1 MLPPIQM
8 IFVGNGLLSAQWAFE
23 LNIETISLPEMTFIH
38 EKILIKMK
46 IKL

>member
-23 LNIETISLPEMTFIH
+23 LYIETLPEMTFIH